1 MNTVSPPADLQL
13 CVENALAEDIGSG
26 DVTSVLL
33 SRAQQVTAR
42 VMTREAAVLCGQP
55 WFDAVF
61 RTLDP
66 TISIEWAVPEGASV
80 QPDDLLCTLSGGART
95 IFTGERTAL
104 NFLQTLTGTATSVRR
119 YVDAVAGTGARI
131 VDTRQTLPGLRSAQ
145 KYAVL
150 AGGGLNHRM
159 GLHDGFLIEDV
170 HIASAGGLREAI
182 SYARALGLNV
192 PIMAEIRTREDTL
205 IALDEDI
212 ELVLVESLP
221 LELVRTV
228 ARMVR
233 EHRECGGR
241 TLVEYSG
248 GASLETVRTLA
259 ETGVDRVA
267 VGSITKHLR
276 AVDVTMRISREA
288 QATEPAST

>member
-1 MNTVSPPADLQL
+1 MNTTRPPADLSL
-13 CVENALAEDIGSG
+13 CVEHALSEDIGSG

-33 SRAQQVTAR
+33 PRSQQVTAR
-42 VMTREAAVLCGQP
+42 VTTREAAVLCGQA
-55 WFDAVF
+55 WFTAAF
-61 RTLDP
+61 QMIDP
-66 TISIEWAVPEGASV
+66 TVSVDWAVPEGSAV
-80 QPDDLLCTLSGGART
+80 QPDDLLCTVRGCSRA

-104 NFLQTLTGTATSVRR
+104 NFLQTLSGTATTVRR

-150 AGGGLNHRM
+150 VGGGLNHRL

-170 HIASAGGLREAI
+170 HSAASGSLREAI
-182 SYARALGLNV
+182 QGARSLGLNV
-192 PIMAEIRTREDTL
+192 PIMAEIRTREETRV
-205 IALDEDI
+205 ALDEDI
-212 ELVLVESLP
+212 DLLLVESLP
-221 LELVRTV
+221 LELVKTV
-228 ARMVR
+228 ARMVH
-233 EHRECGGR
+233 EHRDCGGR

-267 VGSITKHLR
+267 VGAITKHLR
-276 AVDVTMRISREA
+276 AVDITMKIVK
-288 QATEPAST
+288 